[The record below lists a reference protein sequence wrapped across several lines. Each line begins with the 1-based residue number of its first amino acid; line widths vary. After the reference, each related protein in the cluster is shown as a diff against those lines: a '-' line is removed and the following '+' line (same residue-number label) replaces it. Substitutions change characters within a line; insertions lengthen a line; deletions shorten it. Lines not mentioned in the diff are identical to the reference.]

1 MNNEE
6 NKEHYIKFSLD
17 DTDVVVNYELP
28 KDDEKTVM
36 FARMLS
42 KINNGEC
49 SDLILDSLIYKLQFE
64 DNQTFENI
72 IENWQQMREEPE
84 VMQNDKSVINP
95 LKVFGA
101 SNF

>member
-1 MNNEE
+1 
-6 NKEHYIKFSLD
+6 
-17 DTDVVVNYELP
+17 
-28 KDDEKTVM
+28 
-36 FARMLS
+36 
-42 KINNGEC
+42 
-49 SDLILDSLIYKLQFE
+49 LILDSLIYKLQFE